1 MLLHLRM
8 LALSVRHVPGSV
20 SRGLSPATSVMTSP
34 STNLSSATWS
44 AAVAQRRDDINQICD
59 IPIAGLVADIPISPV
74 KQMQPLDEED
84 LCDRHVC
91 NDDPGADGLEEEP
104 DDELATA
111 MMEAQAEEDNEEKS
125 PLWLIGWTVFPAIK
139 KASDKQ
145 KMNSI

>member
-1 MLLHLRM
+1 
-8 LALSVRHVPGSV
+8 
-20 SRGLSPATSVMTSP
+20 
-34 STNLSSATWS
+34 
-44 AAVAQRRDDINQICD
+44 
-59 IPIAGLVADIPISPV
+59 
-74 KQMQPLDEED
+74 
-84 LCDRHVC
+84 VC